1 MEVQPELK
9 LVENVKGDKTGFK
22 QQKKETVDA
31 EKLEIN
37 L

>member
-9 LVENVKGDKTGFK
+9 LVENVKGDKMGFK
-22 QQKKETVDA
+22 QQKEETMDS

-37 L
+37 